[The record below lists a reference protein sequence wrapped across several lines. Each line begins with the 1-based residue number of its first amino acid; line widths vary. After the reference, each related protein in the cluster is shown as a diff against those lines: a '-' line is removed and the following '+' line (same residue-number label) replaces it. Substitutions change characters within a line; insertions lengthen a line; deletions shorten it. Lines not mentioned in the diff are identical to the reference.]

1 MMTMNRKVA
10 AIAAILG
17 FLLGGLAGR
26 LAGRR
31 GDFDRPGGEPSLK
44 QDTRRLE
51 TEYPLALSKKPYL
64 ILDLLNSRVDYRLSG
79 MTIKSLPIQI
89 DSIRERGRKG
99 ALNPGR
105 FALLSIE
112 DRGAPPEVIVP
123 PDPDKPVDP
132 LEDPKLF
139 PPAPPTD
146 FTLIFDQPVKVRFQ
160 GEQADGWKSRMQ
172 GVGRAVSG
180 WLPWGPGAGKRET
193 RVQLRLPAERAQEVY
208 RALYR
213 SEKVLVLG
221 MGQEASVAA
230 TGLSAK

>member
-1 MMTMNRKVA
+1 MNWKVA
-10 AIAAILG
+10 STAAIVGLILG
-17 FLLGGLAGR
+17 SVAGR
-26 LAGRR
+26 LAASR
-31 GDFDRPGGEPSLK
+31 GDYDWPGGAPSLK
-44 QDTRRLE
+44 QDTHRLE

-64 ILDLLNSRVDYRLSG
+64 VLDLLNSRLDYRLSG

-89 DSIRERGRKG
+89 DSIREGGRKG
-99 ALNPGR
+99 GLHPEKL
-105 FALLSIE
+105 ALLSIE

-146 FTLIFDQPVKVRFQ
+146 FTLLFDQSVKVRFL
-160 GEQADGWKSRMQ
+160 GEKEGGWKARMQ

-180 WLPWGPGAGKRET
+180 WLPWGPGAGKQET
-193 RVQLRLPAERAQEVY
+193 RIQLRLSAERAQEVY

-213 SEKVLVLG
+213 QEKVLVLG
-221 MGQEASVAA
+221 MGQEVSA
-230 TGLSAK
+230 TGPALSAK

>member
-1 MMTMNRKVA
+1 MMTMNRKA
-10 AIAAILG
+10 ATIVAILG
-17 FLLGGLAGR
+17 LLLGGVAGR

-31 GDFDRPGGEPSLK
+31 GDYDWTGGAPSLK
-44 QDTRRLE
+44 QDVHRLE

-64 ILDLLNSRVDYRLSG
+64 ILDLLNSRLDYRLSG

-89 DSIRERGRKG
+89 DSIQERGKTVG
-99 ALNPGR
+99 LEAGK

-146 FTLIFDQPVKVRFQ
+146 FTLLFDQPVKVRFL
-160 GEQADGWKSRMQ
+160 GEKEEGWKSRMQ
-172 GVGRAVSG
+172 GMGRTVSG
-180 WLPWGPGAGKRET
+180 WLPWGPGGGKLET
-193 RVQLRLPAERAQEVY
+193 HVQIRMPAERAQEVY

-213 SEKVLVLG
+213 REMVLILG
-221 MGQEASVAA
+221 MGQEARA
-230 TGLSAK
+230 TTSALSAK

>member
-1 MMTMNRKVA
+1 MNRKVA
-10 AIAAILG
+10 TAAAILG
-17 FLLGGLAGR
+17 LLLGAAAAYE
-26 LAGRR
+26 AGRR
-31 GDFDRPGGEPSLK
+31 GGFARSGRKPSLE
-44 QDTRRLE
+44 QETRRLE

-64 ILDLLNSRVDYRLSG
+64 ILDLLNSRLDYRLSG

-89 DSIRERGRKG
+89 ESIREHGKRGSLE
-99 ALNPGR
+99 AGR
-105 FALLSIE
+105 SALLSIE

-146 FTLIFDQPVKVRFQ
+146 FTLLFDQPVKVRFL
-160 GEQADGWKSRMQ
+160 GEKQEGWKARMQ
-172 GVGRAVSG
+172 GVGRTVSG
-180 WLPWGPGAGKRET
+180 WLPWGPGTGKSEIRI
-193 RVQLRLPAERAQEVY
+193 QLRLPAEQAQEVY

-221 MGQEASVAA
+221 VGQESLAA
-230 TGLSAK
+230 AAKAR